1 MSTDTTSTAGR
12 GASGT
17 EPERTNIVKVV
28 FASLIGT
35 AVEWYDFF
43 LYGSAAALV
52 FGTLFFPESE
62 PATAT
67 LLAFGTY
74 ALGFVARP
82 LGGIVFG
89 HFGDKVGRKKM
100 LVASLFLMGL
110 ATFAIGLLPTYASIG
125 VAAPLLLL
133 TCRLVQ
139 GFAVGGE
146 WGGAVLMAAEHGDDS
161 QRGFW
166 SSWPQA
172 GVALGN
178 LFATGVLWV
187 LAAVQSDAAFESWGW
202 RVPFLLSAVLVAVG
216 LWVRLSI
223 EESPVF
229 TEAKAELETKETPH
243 LPLVEVFRKYPKEVL
258 VAMGMRMAENISYY
272 LFTIISISFLTIYA
286 GTADDKSL
294 ILKALLI
301 GSVVHFVT
309 IPLVGALSDR
319 VGRRPLYLAG
329 AVGVAAWSWVFFDLI
344 ASRSEGKIILAIVV
358 GLVLHALMYAPQA
371 AFFSELF
378 GTSVRYTGASVGYQL
393 ASIFAGALAPIIA
406 IELLGDASDG
416 RDQRAQGGDVHDD
429 RVGDHHHRRAGRP
442 GDQGDLAAPRPGAAG
457 LSPTDPLTGR
467 RPTWTAARRRVGSG
481 QRVRATGTRV
491 TPPRAPSQTSM
502 PSSSRPGAVGPETVI
517 VKSAD
522 SPGARRTARGCTRT
536 RCEVK
541 PRVVTEKYS
550 GRVPMLVT
558 VRTAR
563 RCRAGIRSERRVEPR
578 QGVAAHRAAPLLGS
592 DLEREVGVGCA
603 AREGAG
609 ALLEDGG
616 AGDRARR
623 RREERPDDRR
633 PTGRGARRGRAPR
646 ARSRGRWPPSCR

>member
-1 MSTDTTSTAGR
+1 MSTETSTETGP
-12 GASGT
+12 GSPGV

-52 FGTLFFPESE
+52 FGALFFPESE

-89 HFGDKVGRKKM
+89 HFGDRVGRKKM
-100 LVASLFLMGL
+100 LVVSLFLMGV
-110 ATFAIGLLPTYASIG
+110 ATFAIGLLPTYATIG
-125 VAAPLLLL
+125 VAAPILLLV
-133 TCRLVQ
+133 CRLVQ

-178 LFATGVLWV
+178 LLATGVLWF
-187 LAAVQSDAAFESWGW
+187 LAAVQTEEAFNSWGW
-202 RVPFLLSAVLVAVG
+202 RIPFLLSAVLVIVG

-229 TEAKAELETKETPH
+229 QETKNEMESKKSTH
-243 LPLVEVFRKYPKEVL
+243 VPLLEVFRKYPKEVFL
-258 VAMGMRMAENISYY
+258 AMGMRMAENISYY
-272 LFTIISISFLTIYA
+272 LFTVISISFLTIYV
-286 GTADDKSL
+286 GTTGDKSL

-301 GSVVHFVT
+301 GAVVHFVT
-309 IPLVGALSDR
+309 IPLIGALSDR

-329 AVGVAAWSWVFFDLI
+329 AVGVAAWSWIFFDLI
-344 ASRSEGKIILAIVV
+344 GSLSEGKIILAVVV

-406 IELLGDASDG
+406 I
-416 RDQRAQGGDVHDD
+416 R
-429 RVGDHHHRRAGRP
+429 
-442 GDQGDLAAPRPGAAG
+442 
-457 LSPTDPLTGR
+457 
-467 RPTWTAARRRVGSG
+467 
-481 QRVRATGTRV
+481 
-491 TPPRAPSQTSM
+491 
-502 PSSSRPGAVGPETVI
+502 
-517 VKSAD
+517 
-522 SPGARRTARGCTRT
+522 
-536 RCEVK
+536 
-541 PRVVTEKYS
+541 
-550 GRVPMLVT
+550 
-558 VRTAR
+558 
-563 RCRAGIRSERRVEPR
+563 
-578 QGVAAHRAAPLLGS
+578 LLGS
-592 DLEREVGVGCA
+592 A
-603 AREGAG
+603 SEGSANVDNV
-609 ALLEDGG
+609 AIYMTIASVITIVAVLLAKETR
-616 AGDRARR
+616 ATSLRHDRVMT
-623 RREERPDDRR
+623 D
-633 PTGRGARRGRAPR
+633 
-646 ARSRGRWPPSCR
+646 